1 MEKGQEP
8 DKVLLSIVKDELVAI
23 LGKNQAELE
32 IDDRQTRV
40 MLVGLNGAGK
50 TTSVAKV
57 AN

>member
-8 DKVLLSIVKDELVAI
+8 DKVLLQIVKDELVNI
-23 LGKNQAELE
+23 LGQHKAELKLDE
-32 IDDRQTRV
+32 KQTRI

-50 TTSVAKV
+50 TTSIAKV